1 MPEFAEELKSAR
13 LAKGLKTAKEFFQWL
28 KNRGISC
35 NYSYYMR
42 LEQGGLPSEKVVHE
56 IAFAIKGDWQDRLI
70 LAYCR
75 SLFPKNSYLF
85 PAVEWSSHKSGAEV
99 FAKKNQ
105 QELTLKQI
113 AVIASS
119 EIHYHLFLLLTLARK
134 SISEKELGSKF
145 SSKEVKQGIRRLIQ
159 ENLVRETELGFE
171 AISTEIRFPDA
182 YNFELKEAYKK
193 FDLWD
198 ETFGTQLAM
207 DLLIDKLLIRRVS
220 GRYLTIIQSQLEN
233 LFEVVKSSDELDLRF
248 NDTVLQLKVLL
259 RKGKLPG

>member
-1 MPEFAEELKSAR
+1 MSEFADELKNAR

-28 KNRGISC
+28 KSRGISC

-85 PAVEWSSHKSGAEV
+85 PATEWSSSKGGVEV
-99 FAKKNQ
+99 IAKKTQ

-113 AVIASS
+113 AAIASN

-134 SISEKELGSKF
+134 PISESQLGSKF
-145 SSKEVKQGIRRLIQ
+145 SSKEVKQGIKRLIQ
-159 ENLVRETELGFE
+159 ENLARETELGYE
-171 AISTEIRFPDA
+171 AISTEMRFPDA
-182 YNFELKEAYKK
+182 YNQDLKEAYKK

-198 ETFGTQLAM
+198 ESFGTQMAM
-207 DLLIDKLLIRRVS
+207 DLLINKLLIRRVS
-220 GRYLTIIQSQLEN
+220 GRYLTIIQGQLEN
-233 LFEVVKSSDELDLRF
+233 LFEMVKSSDELDLRF
-248 NDTVLQLKVLL
+248 NDSVLQLKVQL